1 MILESVVIKNIRSH
15 ANTEI
20 LFERGV
26 TLFAGD
32 IGSGK
37 SSILMAVE
45 FALFGLGSYRADQL
59 LARGQDTGSVTL
71 GFSARGVSYE
81 VRRTLKKGRDGTVVQ
96 DPKDCYFA
104 EDGTREDLTPADLKP
119 RIMGVLEFNEP
130 PGTGAASR
138 IFRYAVFTPQDE
150 MRSVLSPGGR
160 RLETV
165 RRAFGIEDYAVAVQN
180 AKAATARIRSL
191 ADTARGRF
199 EDIGETERQVAE
211 AREEIGVLETRIREG
226 DAAGA
231 ENGRRR
237 EAAAAEL
244 ADLQART
251 QSILRSNERCEML
264 RREVS
269 SARSRLEEMTAERGR
284 HAAEAARIER
294 DLRDR
299 PAGPPPTGMTMVQL
313 NAEISR
319 LQEIGERLAAA
330 RTRRDTLA
338 ADVGRIAGG
347 AAAERDADPAA
358 IRAEIAGIEER
369 IGELSCRED
378 ESANEIS
385 RIDSEIGGHRHRMER
400 LKSEA
405 ISVGEGARCPT
416 CKNTVTREHL
426 GRMDQER
433 REELQYLQNMI
444 GEGEVVRGSAQEGL
458 DGIRRSIRECRD
470 AAAVGAQRLRD
481 AEQLV
486 RQRRQLEEAEAQIR
500 GLERERGGADGI
512 GSLMSLKDGLAEYER
527 VRQRAEGLEGQLGRE
542 RAEAARCEEGARQA
556 GSDLAARSAELTG
569 AEGGTGDADSA
580 RRAEELKRR
589 EVDGIRQ
596 DIERNIR
603 ELAAWRQRLQDQVER
618 RREGTCRLEEAR
630 VHRDLYRGYRNRAGW
645 LENFFTPTLSV
656 MERMHMRSVWAE
668 FRKAYIGWY
677 ESLMDD
683 ATKSSDIDEEFE
695 PHVLQGRFDQRL
707 EYLSGGERAS
717 VALAYRLALNSL
729 MRRMNRLQSGIL
741 ILDEPTDGFSRE
753 QLVKVRQVF
762 SDLGSEQLILV
773 SHNRELEGCADRVIT
788 VRKDGGRSSL
798 ESGGP

>member
-1 MILESVVIKNIRSH
+1 MILESVVIRNIRSH
-15 ANTEI
+15 ADTEI

-59 LARGQDTGSVTL
+59 LARGRDTGSVTL

-81 VRRTLKKGRDGTVVQ
+81 VRRTLRKGRDGAVVQ

-104 EDGTREDLTPADLKP
+104 EGGTREDLTPADLKP

-130 PGTGAASR
+130 PGPGAASR

-150 MRSVLSPGGR
+150 MKSVLSPGGR

-180 AKAATARIRSL
+180 AKAAAGRIRSL
-191 ADTARGRF
+191 ADTALGRF
-199 EDIGETERQVAE
+199 GDIGETERQVEE
-211 AREEIGVLETRIREG
+211 AREEIGVLEARIRDG
-226 DAAGA
+226 DSAGA

-237 EAAAAEL
+237 EAAGAEL
-244 ADLQART
+244 AALQART
-251 QSILRSNERCEML
+251 QSILRANERCEML

-269 SARSRLEEMTAERGR
+269 SARSRLEELTAGRER
-284 HAAEAARIER
+284 HAAEAARIEA

-299 PAGPPPTGMTMVQL
+299 PAGPPPTGMTMAQL

-319 LQEIGERLAAA
+319 LQGIGERLAAA

-338 ADVGRIAGG
+338 ADVGRISG
-347 AAAERDADPAA
+347 AAAEGDTDPAA
-358 IRAEIAGIEER
+358 IRAEIAGVEER
-369 IGELSCRED
+369 IGELSGRED

-400 LKSEA
+400 LKREA
-405 ISVGEGARCPT
+405 IGVREGARCPT

-426 GRMDQER
+426 GRMDLER

-444 GEGEVVRGSAQEGL
+444 GEGERARGSVQGRLE
-458 DGIRRSIRECRD
+458 GIRRSIRECRD
-470 AAAVGAQRLRD
+470 AAAAGAQRLRD

-486 RQRRQLEEAEAQIR
+486 RQRRQLEETEAQIR
-500 GLERERGGADGI
+500 GLEGERGGADGI
-512 GSLMSLKDGLAEYER
+512 GSLMSLKDGLAEHER
-527 VRQRAEGLEGQLGRE
+527 ARQRAEGLEGQLGRE
-542 RAEAARCEEGARQA
+542 RAEAARCGEGARQA
-556 GSDLAARSAELTG
+556 GSDLAAKSAELTV
-569 AEGGTGDADSA
+569 AEGGTGDVDSA

-589 EVDGIRQ
+589 EVDGIRE

-603 ELAAWRQRLQDQVER
+603 DLAAWRQRLRDQAER
-618 RREGTCRLEEAR
+618 VREGNGRLDEAR
-630 VHRDLYRGYRNRAGW
+630 GYRDAYQGYRNRAGW

-729 MRRMNRLQSGIL
+729 MRRMNYLQSGIL

-762 SDLGSEQLILV
+762 ADLGSEQLILV

-798 ESGGP
+798 ESSGP